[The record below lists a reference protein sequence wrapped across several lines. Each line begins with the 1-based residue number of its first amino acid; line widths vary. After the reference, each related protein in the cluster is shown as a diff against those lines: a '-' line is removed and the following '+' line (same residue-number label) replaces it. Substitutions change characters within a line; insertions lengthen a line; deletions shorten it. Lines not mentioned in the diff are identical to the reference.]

1 MALYI
6 ILTLIGLYI
15 GRGIVTANRD
25 IVDVKKQLTL
35 YQEGRFK
42 EVDDEAWEAV
52 KDINKIADVTGN
64 KFTFGF
70 MYVFLVLV
78 SPFAEMKYYLSPT
91 GLKEIYADYKMYKLK
106 KKLRKYKNGT
116 LVEITNPQEKDYEWD
131 YEGEWEKHKGWLG
144 KIVDYFPPSEEHGER
159 EAYEIKFEGVEDT
172 FEYEPDEFTIT
183 NKGGN

>member
-1 MALYI
+1 MTPYVL
-6 ILTLIGLYI
+6 LVLIGAYI

-25 IVDVKKQLTL
+25 IVDVKEQLTL

-70 MYVFLVLV
+70 MYVFLVIV

-91 GLKEIYADYKMYKLK
+91 RLQERYADYKLK
-106 KKLRKYKNGT
+106 KKLQKYKNGT
-116 LVEITNPQEKDYEWD
+116 LVQITNPLKKDYEWQ
-131 YEGEWEKHKGWLG
+131 YEGEWEEQKGWLG
-144 KIVDYFPPSEEHGER
+144 EIVDYFPSSEEYGER
-159 EAYEIKFEGVEDT
+159 EAYEIKFEGVNDT
-172 FEYEPDEFTIT
+172 FEYEPEEFTVI